1 LFVDE
6 NPFLALHGS
15 LQLSQQNFILFMP
28 ERIKG
33 KDARDFTTLSHFY
46 VHQVR
51 LAPLG
56 IEL

>member
-1 LFVDE
+1 LVVNE

-28 ERIKG
+28 EIIKG
-33 KDARDFTTLSHFY
+33 KDARDFTTLALFCVCQ
-46 VHQVR
+46 VH

-56 IEL
+56 IGL